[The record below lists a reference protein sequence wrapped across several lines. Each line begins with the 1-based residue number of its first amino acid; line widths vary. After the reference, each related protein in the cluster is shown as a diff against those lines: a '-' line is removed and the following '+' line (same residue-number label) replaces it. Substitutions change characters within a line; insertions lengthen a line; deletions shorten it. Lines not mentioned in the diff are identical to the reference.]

1 MKRKTRN
8 TIIGIG
14 SVLDIYPSSHN
25 YRRYCQP
32 SQKETVADRIRR
44 YWEKVGNNI
53 TYAINMTCDDTNG
66 TEE

>member
-14 SVLDIYPSSHN
+14 SVLDIYPSD
-25 YRRYCQP
+25 YRRYSQP
-32 SQKETVADRIRR
+32 TQKETVADRIRKH
-44 YWEKVGNNI
+44 WEKVGKNI
-53 TYAINMTCDDTNG
+53 TYAISMTCDDIND